1 MAEKV
6 SNINFK
12 IINLREK
19 GKKLNKEGNVI
30 IVLVF
35 IE

>member
-1 MAEKV
+1 MVEKV

-12 IINLREK
+12 IINLRKK

-30 IVLVF
+30 IVLGF
-35 IE
+35 TE